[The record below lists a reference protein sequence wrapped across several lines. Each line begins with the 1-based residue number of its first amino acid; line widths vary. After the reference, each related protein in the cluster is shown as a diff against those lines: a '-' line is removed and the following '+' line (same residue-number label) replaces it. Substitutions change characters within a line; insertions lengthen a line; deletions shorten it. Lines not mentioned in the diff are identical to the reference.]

1 MELVSINRK
10 NVWEIVKLKVKDEQS
25 NFVAPNNYSLTEAYA
40 TIQSGYIALPFGIY
54 HECKPIGFVMLGYS
68 DIGDEDEPEIVK
80 NNYCIWRFMID
91 EKYQG
96 KGYGKQAMGLVMD
109 KILTFPCGD
118 ADLCWLSYEKE
129 NIGAKALYEKFGFVE
144 NGEVWDDEV
153 VAIRPLKDKVKQ

>member
-40 TIQSGYIALPFGIY
+40 TNQSGYIALPFGIY
-54 HECKPIGFVMLGYS
+54 HEGKPIGFVMLGYS

-118 ADLCWLSYEKE
+118 AVYVGCPMRKKTSVLKHFMKSLGSLKMV
-129 NIGAKALYEKFGFVE
+129 KFGMMK
-144 NGEVWDDEV
+144 
-153 VAIRPLKDKVKQ
+153 L